1 MKATLFRTGRCV
13 GLLAAISAPLMAAPL
28 QRSDVPAEALWVL
41 HVDCDNLRPTAIG
54 RHLVAEM
61 EKAEAAGSLATL
73 RTIFNFDPRSQ
84 LHGLTLY
91 GASNAPE
98 DGVMLVYA
106 DFEAARLVAAA
117 RGAKD
122 YQSTTN
128 RQHVIHNWLDEPN
141 HGGQGLKRRVY
152 AAIHSGRIVVFS
164 RQEPGVAKALN
175 VLDRATAT
183 LAASR
188 RFAQLGAGVRS
199 SFIQFAAGRLDL
211 QGADLSTALLRH
223 AKAARLEV
231 GEEHGELKAMLNIQA
246 NDEEAAKHMVSAA
259 QGLLALMKFR
269 AGNPVSVKLVE
280 AIALRQDGADL
291 TATLAVSSA
300 DTIEAIK
307 ANTPAR
313 HRRGQRRTSGGYPPG
328 CA

>member
-1 MKATLFRTGRCV
+1 MKATLFRTGLCV
-13 GLLAAISAPLMAAPL
+13 GFLAAISAPLMAAPL
-28 QRSDVPAEALWVL
+28 RRSDVPAAALWVL

-54 RHLVAEM
+54 RHLLAEM

-73 RTIFNFDPRSQ
+73 RTTFNFDPRRQ

-117 RGAKD
+117 RGAKH

-128 RQHVIHNWLDEPN
+128 RQYVIHSWLDEPK

-152 AAIHSGRIVVFS
+152 AAIHSGSIVVFS

-175 VLDRATAT
+175 VLDRASAT

-188 RFAQLGAGVRS
+188 RFAELGAGGRS
-199 SFIQFAAGRLDL
+199 SFVQFAAGGLDL
-211 QGADLSTALLRH
+211 QGADLSTALLRY
-223 AKAARLEV
+223 AKAARLEA
-231 GEEHGELKAMLNIQA
+231 GEERGELKATLNLQA
-246 NDEEAAKHMVSAA
+246 SDEEAAKHMVSAA

-269 AGNPVSVKLVE
+269 ADNPVSVKLVQ
-280 AIALRQDGADL
+280 AIALKQDGADL
-291 TATLAVSSA
+291 AATLAVSSA
-300 DTIEAIK
+300 DAIEAIK
-307 ANTPAR
+307 ANTAR
-313 HRRGQRRTSGGYPPG
+313 KAHTG
-328 CA
+328 AEKN